1 MVEYTA
7 PANGSQRNKR
17 NESNAQWR
25 DQRKHFRWLVGR
37 GVQLNTGWAIGR
49 GEEYRDEDYQNEV
62 ESNALFD
69 LLEKEIIPL
78 FYSRT
83 ADYLPRPW
91 ISKMKSAMRAIGPE
105 YNTNRMVRQYTE
117 EMYLPALQRA
127 EILSENNLARAK
139 QLAAWKQNLR
149 NNWNMLKILDIK
161 IDKHDGLK
169 VGDECVIHAS
179 LDIGNLT
186 PEDVTV
192 EIFFGPLDAKG
203 DIDSAKT
210 LPMQFHKKINNNT
223 HEFIG
228 TIKLD
233 SSGRMGHTLRVLPKH
248 PDIDSPFREGL
259 ILWA

>member
-1 MVEYTA
+1 MEASGTSGMKA
-7 PANGSQRNKR
+7 TLNGAINVSILDGWWAEACN
-17 NESNAQWR
+17 ST
-25 DQRKHFRWLVGR
+25 
-37 GVQLNTGWAIGR
+37 TGWAIGR
-49 GEEYRDEDYQNEV
+49 GEEYRDEEYQNEV

-117 EMYLPALQRA
+117 EMYLPALQRSG
-127 EILSENNLARAK
+127 ILSQNDLERAK

-149 NNWNMLKILDIK
+149 NNWNSLKILDVK
-161 IDKHDGLK
+161 IDKHDGFK
-169 VGDECVIHAS
+169 VGDECIVHTW
-179 LDIGNLT
+179 LDLGKLKS
-186 PEDVTV
+186 EDVSV
-192 EIFFGPLDAKG
+192 EMFFGPLDAKG
-203 DIDSAKT
+203 DIDSPKT
-210 LPMQFHKKINNNT
+210 LPMQFDKKT
-223 HEFIG
+223 SDGTYEFIG
-228 TIKLD
+228 IIKLAT
-233 SSGRMGHTLRVLPKH
+233 SGRMGHTVRVLPKH